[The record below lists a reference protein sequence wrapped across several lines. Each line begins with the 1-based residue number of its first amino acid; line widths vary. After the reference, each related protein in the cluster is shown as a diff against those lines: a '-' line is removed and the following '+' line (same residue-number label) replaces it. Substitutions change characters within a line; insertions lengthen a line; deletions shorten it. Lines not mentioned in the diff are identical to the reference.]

1 MKVVY
6 IFVALTAIFALVAII
21 ANAKKMISL
30 KLIAKT
36 TASVFFV
43 LIAISSF
50 NITVFASWQALIL
63 AGLVCGLI
71 GDIFVTV
78 VATTPTD
85 QKLFDA
91 FGVVAFMAGH
101 LFYILTFAEL
111 TKSFNYLL
119 LILIAACPI
128 LIITLELTKA
138 ITMKNLPMKI
148 GAVVY
153 AIVIGTMLAFAV
165 NVYLGLGNKEFTLYI
180 LIGAIL
186 FTLSDI
192 AIVVREFN
200 SKLKGNQI
208 LHLMLGVYYVA
219 QILFALSIGIL

>member
-1 MKVVY
+1 MKAVY
-6 IFVALTAIFALVAII
+6 IFVALTAIFAVVAII

-78 VATTPTD
+78 VATNPAD

-101 LFYILTFAEL
+101 LFYILAFAEL

-128 LIITLELTKA
+128 LIITLELTQV

-186 FTLSDI
+186 FTISDI
-192 AIVVREFN
+192 AIAVREFN